1 MDVLGLIN
9 KQNSLTLEKCPR
21 GYKCVEKARF
31 GGGIIWGVVLSIKKS
46 LDAFRCS
53 FLGSLKTLESKRQQR
68 PKQLS
73 KLLDTLRPPLHTCQ
87 ARKKNKNKKK
97 KNSLVCCRDTRG
109 TQGGDRL
116 RTNDDLVLD
125 DIGTDQYQYEDGGDY
140 EYYEEEYD
148 LNFDEVIIY
157 SHRNAPGGR

>member
-1 MDVLGLIN
+1 MRRKSQVW
-9 KQNSLTLEKCPR
+9 R
-21 GYKCVEKARF
+21 
-31 GGGIIWGVVLSIKKS
+31 GIIWGVVLSIKKS
-46 LDAFRCS
+46 PNAFRCS

-140 EYYEEEYD
+140 EYYEEEND